1 MKLHGLSAFPITPMD
16 GRGHADV
23 PALVRLVG
31 DLASARVQSIG
42 LLGSTGSYA
51 YLPRQ
56 TRAEVTA
63 LAVEA
68 AGAVPVVVGIGAPG
82 LGMVLDHARDAV
94 EAGASA
100 LLLAPVSYQPLREE
114 EVFTLYRI
122 VAAEA
127 GLPLVLYNNPGTTGV
142 TFSPALIARIGALPG
157 VVAVKMPPSADA
169 ATEIPAL
176 RAALPADVTLGYSG
190 DAKFAGAL
198 AAGAEAWFS
207 VLGGLF
213 PKPCL
218 DMLAAAGDAERLAA
232 LDVRLAPV
240 WEVFG
245 RLTSYRVIHA
255 AAGLMGYGAPVPPL
269 PVLPLQGEDLAA
281 VEAAL
286 TEAGLLE

>member
-1 MKLHGLSAFPITPMD
+1 MD
-16 GRGHADV
+16 GRGRVDA

-31 DLASARVQSIG
+31 DLAAAAVQSIG

-51 YLPRQ
+51 YLPRGL
-56 TRAEVTA
+56 RAEVTA

-68 AGAVPVVVGIGAPG
+68 AGDVPVVVGIGAPG
-82 LGMVLDHARDAV
+82 LGMVLEHARDAA
-94 EAGASA
+94 EAGAAA

-127 GLPLVLYNNPGTTGV
+127 GLPVVLYNNPGTTGV
-142 TFSPALIARIGALPG
+142 TFSPDLIARIGALPN
-157 VVAVKMPPSADA
+157 VVAVKMPPSATPA
-169 ATEIPAL
+169 AEIPAL
-176 RAALPADVTLGYSG
+176 RAALPPGVTLGYSG

-218 DMLAAAGDAERLAA
+218 AMLAADAEELAG
-232 LDVRLAPV
+232 LDARLAPV

-269 PVLPLQGEDLAA
+269 PVLPLAGEELAA
-281 VEAAL
+281 ARAAL
-286 TEAGLLE
+286 TQAGLLE